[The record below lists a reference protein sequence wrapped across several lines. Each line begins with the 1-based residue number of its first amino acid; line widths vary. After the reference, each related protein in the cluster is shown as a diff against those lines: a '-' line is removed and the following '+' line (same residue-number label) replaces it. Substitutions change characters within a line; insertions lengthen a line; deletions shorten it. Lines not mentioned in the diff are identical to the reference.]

1 MAAFRPF
8 SDKIRVFC
16 VGTRR
21 TSRLLPVT
29 RSAPRYGEKWD
40 TRVRG
45 GSHAMVKMENKDRQL
60 LVNFVVDLNVESI
73 CSQMGILGS
82 EDVSEV

>member
-1 MAAFRPF
+1 
-8 SDKIRVFC
+8 
-16 VGTRR
+16 
-21 TSRLLPVT
+21 
-29 RSAPRYGEKWD
+29 
-40 TRVRG
+40 
-45 GSHAMVKMENKDRQL
+45 MVKMENKDRQL